1 MDLLLKVFG
10 VQSQTISKPERAAD
24 GSVKNTTEQVSR
36 ISAKD
41 DKGNVLQFAV
51 PYAEG
56 KSFDLDKELKI
67 SIS

>member
-10 VQSQTISKPERAAD
+10 VQSQTINKPERAPD
-24 GSVKNTTEQVSR
+24 GSVKNNSEQITR

>member
-10 VQSQTISKPERAAD
+10 VQSQTINKPERAAD
-24 GSVKNTTEQVSR
+24 GSVTNKPEQISR

-51 PYAEG
+51 PYADG
-56 KSFDLDKELKI
+56 KSFDLDKEI
-67 SIS
+67 TVSIS